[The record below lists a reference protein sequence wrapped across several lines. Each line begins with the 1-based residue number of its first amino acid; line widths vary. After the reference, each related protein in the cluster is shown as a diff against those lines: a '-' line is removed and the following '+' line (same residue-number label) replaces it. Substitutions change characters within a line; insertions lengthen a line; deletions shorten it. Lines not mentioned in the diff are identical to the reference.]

1 MALSPSISP
10 ESLPHHTLIAVKM
23 HSRLAHSAFSDH
35 RVWRCE
41 FVTTHRTVTLHHTH
55 AARNRGLISYEH
67 VTFSDQISNH
77 CHANPATAIFVVCV
91 ALRRD
96 VYGVARPR
104 PAAAAESN
112 MCGRGNGL
120 TSILHRRQQCCYKF
134 LTVDP
139 IYPTQLELLMH
150 RVRLC
155 RRFDSLTGVLKIW
168 AWNCRT

>member
-1 MALSPSISP
+1 M
-10 ESLPHHTLIAVKM
+10 
-23 HSRLAHSAFSDH
+23 
-35 RVWRCE
+35 
-41 FVTTHRTVTLHHTH
+41 TTHRTVTLHHTN

-112 MCGRGNGL
+112 MCGRGNMVGP

-155 RRFDSLTGVLKIW
+155 RRFDGVLTRSSAIAEGPRDASCQFKSCQLPRNS
-168 AWNCRT
+168 AVRQVLNKSKL